1 MKHPFLSRLVA
12 AGLCLGLALSS
23 AGAALIDGGFT
34 YSYRIGIGTTYSRTE
49 GSNSAGIQRA
59 NAIEYA
65 PSTEVSPIGARSG
78 TQFYG
83 NKKTL
88 SQAAAALES
97 QGYDVLGGIN
107 ADFFSTENGIPT
119 GLVVD
124 NGRIIACNTWQH
136 AVGFK
141 ADGTAVMGQPVTS
154 ITVSGASG
162 NVGVYGYN
170 KTRTSVGLYLLDS
183 YYYSQTRFSTPGQSI
198 ILEYEDKND
207 LRIGHAA
214 KFKVVGKNDGSSSF
228 AIGEYQM
235 VLTKRS
241 DCTAAWIDYPIGE
254 EVTITFNSMMSGW
267 DEVKYAVGGKNLVT
281 NGQATPTS
289 IDRGSA
295 HCARTAVGAKAD
307 GTVVLFEVDGE
318 SSYSRGMTAN
328 ELAAEMIARGC
339 VTAVCL
345 DGGGSSTM
353 TVQKP
358 GTSASQRI
366 SRPNGGSSE
375 RAVSDF
381 IFIVNRRQSDLVP
394 TYLYMDPVARY
405 VLPGAST
412 TFSTIAVDDASVRT
426 SLPDEVEYTVAGGVG
441 TVSDDQ
447 FHAGSTT
454 GPTTVYA
461 QSGSASGQMQLMVI
475 GAITSATLTSGGKE
489 ITSASVKAEES
500 IDIDATVY
508 YNGSVVASSD
518 SVLNWSVT
526 GDVGTIDKNGVFT
539 GTKKGTGKIVMSYG
553 SYSTSIP
560 VTVGMGAPQQLTT
573 IADFETT
580 QPVETMG
587 GVTLTRVTDSANVAR
602 GTGSLAAGIS
612 GTGNLDLPETLI
624 TGTPVVSLWAKVDG
638 SAALTALFAD
648 ETGDELESVM
658 SASLGSSYAFLTCTA
673 PEGAQYLTGLR
684 LQGQGTVYLDHIQ
697 VSQFAPLSTGAPAI
711 TLTSAPTTAAAG
723 ASVTVTAKITQEN
736 DAYPVRTRN
745 VKAYLN
751 GKLSS
756 AQYNEGSATI
766 SVPTGALG
774 AGLHTVV
781 IEAADDAGNL
791 SRKSV
796 TIQAGTVTNHNFA
809 DTSGHWSANYADRL
823 DARGIMQGS
832 TVNGKRYYYPNS
844 NLKRSEFAAIIAR
857 TLGLDTSS
865 TEGLDFT
872 DAGQIPDWAR
882 GSIAAVVR
890 TGLMNGSSTGAFN
903 PNADITR
910 AEALT
915 VISRSLPRG
924 YAPGSIKYTD
934 QSAIPD
940 WALSHIQTVASIG
953 LVSGYPDGSIQPGGK
968 ITRGEISKIFCYL

>member
-1 MKHPFLSRLVA
+1 MKHSFLSRLIA
-12 AGLCLGLALSS
+12 AGLCLGLSLSS

-34 YSYRIGIGTTYSRTE
+34 YSYRIGLGTTYSRTE
-49 GSNSAGIQRA
+49 GMNSAGMQRA
-59 NAIEYA
+59 NAIEYT
-65 PSTEVSPIGARSG
+65 PSSDVSPIGARAG

-88 SQAAAALES
+88 SKAAAALEA

-124 NGRIIACNTWQH
+124 NGRIIACNTWQN
-136 AVGFK
+136 AVGFR
-141 ADGTAVMGQPVTS
+141 ADGSAVIGQPVTS

-162 NVGVYGYN
+162 KVGVYGYN

-198 ILEYEDKND
+198 ILQYQDKND
-207 LRIGHAA
+207 LRIGHEA
-214 KFKVVGKNDGSSSF
+214 KFTVVGKNDGSSSF
-228 AIGEYQM
+228 EIGEYQM

-254 EVTITFNSMMSGW
+254 EVTITFNTMQSGW
-267 DEVKYAVGGKNLVT
+267 DEVKYAVGGKCLVT
-281 NGQATPTS
+281 NGQSTPTS
-289 IDRGSA
+289 IDRGTS

-339 VTAVCL
+339 VSAVCL

-353 TVQKP
+353 TVQEP
-358 GTSASQRI
+358 GVSSTSRI

-375 RAVSDF
+375 RAVSNF
-381 IFIVNRRQSDLVP
+381 IFLVNRKQSDSIP
-394 TYLYMDPVARY
+394 SYLYMSPVTRY

-426 SLPDEVEYTVAGGVG
+426 SLPGEVEYTVAGGVG

-461 QSGSASGQMQLMVI
+461 RSGSASGEMQLMVI
-475 GAITSATLTSGGKE
+475 GAVTSSSLSAGGKAV
-489 ITSASVKAEES
+489 SSVSVKAEEK
-500 IDIDATVY
+500 IDLDATVF
-508 YNGSVVASSD
+508 YNGSTVASRD
-518 SVLNWSVT
+518 DLLNWSVT
-526 GDVGTIDKNGVFT
+526 GGVGTIDQNGVFT
-539 GTKKGTGKIVMSYG
+539 GTKRGSGKIVLSYG

-560 VTVGMGAPQQLTT
+560 VTVGMGAPQALTT

-580 QPVETMG
+580 QPVTTLG
-587 GVTLTRVTDSANVAR
+587 GVTLERVTDAASVAR
-602 GTGSLAAGIS
+602 GVGALSVAVS
-612 GTGNLDLPETLI
+612 GVGNLDLPETDV
-624 TGTPVVSLWAKVDG
+624 TGTPALSLWAKADG
-638 SAALTALFAD
+638 SISLYALYAD
-648 ETGDELESVM
+648 ENGDEIEAPVSGTPG
-658 SASLGSSYAFLTCTA
+658 AAYAFLTCAA
-673 PEGAQYLTGLR
+673 PEGARYLTGLR
-684 LQGQGTVYLDHIQ
+684 AQGQGTLYLDHIQ
-697 VSQFAPLSTGAPAI
+697 VSAAAPLSTGAPAI
-711 TLTSAPTTAAAG
+711 TLTSAPETASAG
-723 ASVTVTAKITQEN
+723 SSVTVTARITQEN

-745 VKAYLN
+745 VRAYVN

-756 AQYNEGSATI
+756 AQYNEGTASI

-781 IEAADDAGNL
+781 IEASDDAGNRT
-791 SRKSV
+791 RKAA
-796 TIQAGTVTNHNFA
+796 TIRVAGSTSSFA
-809 DTSGHWSANYADRL
+809 DTTGHWAADYADRL
-823 DARGIMQGS
+823 AARGIMQGATS
-832 TVNGKRYYYPNS
+832 GGKTYYYPNN
-844 NLKRSEFAAIIAR
+844 NLKRCEFAAIIAR

-865 TEGLDFT
+865 TEGLSFT
-872 DAGQIPDWAR
+872 DNDTIPAWAR
-882 GSIAAVVR
+882 GSVAAVYR
-890 TGLMNGSSTGAFN
+890 AGLMSGSSTGAFN

-910 AEALT
+910 AEAMT

-924 YAPGSIKYTD
+924 YAPGSASYTD
-934 QSAIPD
+934 QSAIPS
-940 WALSHIQTVASIG
+940 WALSHIRTVASIG
-953 LVSGYPDGSIQPGGK
+953 LVGGYPDGSIRPNGK
-968 ITRGEISKIFCYL
+968 ITRGEIAKIFCYL